1 MKWSFA
7 SVGMIVLGIT
17 GIAIILLFQQI
28 TTSNENDY
36 YLLKEITEASMIESI
51 DIKYYRETGDLRIV
65 KEKFVENFTR
75 RYSESTL
82 FIGTKYTI
90 SFFDI
95 IEVPPKVT
103 IMIDT
108 GLEQYR
114 IYNDTSNYNVVNN
127 LTGILEFTGK
137 NTSSKDPSKVYTKG
151 KTFEKTYY
159 AISKSGTNGDSRR
172 EFNEPIKLPKELDQ
186 SNISNIKPE
195 ILNTEVINGNNV
207 GEILTA
213 RLKEPIDWVKRE
225 NSEIDLSI
233 INQNDYII
241 SDFESAIYNCKNKQ
255 GKFQYGMRDKNYKDD
270 KDDKDDI
277 WIYWKGLIQDYNQ
290 IAIIKLKVKF
300 TYDEYEYE
308 YDKEEFK

>member
-51 DIKYYRETGDLRIV
+51 DLKYYRETGDLRIV

-95 IEVPPKVT
+95 MEVPPKVT

-127 LTGILEFTGK
+127 LTGILEFVGK
-137 NTSSKDPSKVYTKG
+137 ETDNKGNTVYTKKEYKQTVYSMPKDQSIAIREPINIPKEINDANMRNQKIIEISTPEVVTSQDELLIAKLRREIDWASASTN
-151 KTFEKTYY
+151 KTNYFNDNDINNY
-159 AISKSGTNGDSRR
+159 SKSFTITNKNYYNCLDLSGTM
-172 EFNEPIKLPKELDQ
+172 
-186 SNISNIKPE
+186 
-195 ILNTEVINGNNV
+195 
-207 GEILTA
+207 A
-213 RLKEPIDWVKRE
+213 R
-225 NSEIDLSI
+225 EIDCNKYKLSWI
-233 INQNDYII
+233 IIDGN
-241 SDFESAIYNCKNKQ
+241 SGE
-255 GKFQYGMRDKNYKDD
+255 DKNV
-270 KDDKDDI
+270 I
-277 WIYWKGLIQDYNQ
+277 
-290 IAIIKLKVKF
+290 LKYEV
-300 TYDEYEYE
+300 TWSYEEYEY
-308 YDKEEFK
+308 K

>member
-95 IEVPPKVT
+95 MEVPPKVT

-127 LTGILEFTGK
+127 LTGILEFVGK
-137 NTSSKDPSKVYTKG
+137 ETDNKGNTVYTKKEYKQTVYSMPKG
-151 KTFEKTYY
+151 QSIAIREPINIPKEINDANMRNQKIIEISTPEVVTSQDELLIAKLRREIDWASASTNKTNYFNDNDINNY
-159 AISKSGTNGDSRR
+159 SKSFTITNKNYYNCLDLSGTM
-172 EFNEPIKLPKELDQ
+172 
-186 SNISNIKPE
+186 
-195 ILNTEVINGNNV
+195 
-207 GEILTA
+207 A
-213 RLKEPIDWVKRE
+213 R
-225 NSEIDLSI
+225 EIDCNKYKLSWI
-233 INQNDYII
+233 IIDGN
-241 SDFESAIYNCKNKQ
+241 SGE
-255 GKFQYGMRDKNYKDD
+255 DKNV
-270 KDDKDDI
+270 I
-277 WIYWKGLIQDYNQ
+277 
-290 IAIIKLKVKF
+290 LKYEV
-300 TYDEYEYE
+300 TWSYEEYEY
-308 YDKEEFK
+308 K

>member
-1 MKWSFA
+1 MKWSFTGVA
-7 SVGMIVLGIT
+7 LIVLGIT

-95 IEVPPKVT
+95 MEVPPKVT

-137 NTSSKDPSKVYTKG
+137 ESINDNGGKEIYKKETYTQQVYSMPGIKNGEINIREAINIPKEINDANMRNQKVIAVSEPVVVT
-151 KTFEKTYY
+151 EQ
-159 AISKSGTNGDSRR
+159 GDLLKAKLRR
-172 EFNEPIKLPKELDQ
+172 E
-186 SNISNIKPE
+186 
-195 ILNTEVINGNNV
+195 
-207 GEILTA
+207 
-213 RLKEPIDWVKRE
+213 IDWASASTNKTDYSKNNDIKSYSDSFTLEGIYYYNCADRTSN
-225 NSEIDLSI
+225 NSEKA
-233 INQNDYII
+233 N
-241 SDFESAIYNCKNKQ
+241 EVKCK
-255 GKFQYGMRDKNYKDD
+255 
-270 KDDKDDI
+270 
-277 WIYWKGLIQDYNQ
+277 DYNLPW
-290 IAIIKLKVKF
+290 IIIDGFNNENKNVALKYNV
-300 TYDEYEYE
+300 TWSYEKYKYE

>member
-95 IEVPPKVT
+95 MEVPPKVT

-127 LTGILEFTGK
+127 LTGILEFAGK
-137 NTSSKDPSKVYTKG
+137 ESINDNGGKEIYKKETYTQQVYSMPG
-151 KTFEKTYY
+151 
-159 AISKSGTNGDSRR
+159 
-172 EFNEPIKLPKELDQ
+172 IK
-186 SNISNIKPE
+186 N
-195 ILNTEVINGNNV
+195 
-207 GEILTA
+207 GEINI
-213 RLKEPIDWVKRE
+213 R
-225 NSEIDLSI
+225 
-233 INQNDYII
+233 
-241 SDFESAIYNCKNKQ
+241 
-255 GKFQYGMRDKNYKDD
+255 
-270 KDDKDDI
+270 
-277 WIYWKGLIQDYNQ
+277 
-290 IAIIKLKVKF
+290 
-300 TYDEYEYE
+300 
-308 YDKEEFK
+308 

>member
-51 DIKYYRETGDLRIV
+51 DLKYYRETGDLRIV

-95 IEVPPKVT
+95 MEVPPKVT

-114 IYNDTSNYNVVNN
+114 IYNDTSNYNVVNK
-127 LTGILEFTGK
+127 LTGILEFVGK
-137 NTSSKDPSKVYTKG
+137 ETDNKGNTVYTKKEYKQTVYSMPKG
-151 KTFEKTYY
+151 QSIAIREPINIPKEINDANMRNQKIIEISTPEVVTSQDELLIAKLRREIDWASASTNKTNYFNDNDINNY
-159 AISKSGTNGDSRR
+159 SKSFTITNKNYYNCLDLSGTM
-172 EFNEPIKLPKELDQ
+172 
-186 SNISNIKPE
+186 
-195 ILNTEVINGNNV
+195 
-207 GEILTA
+207 A
-213 RLKEPIDWVKRE
+213 R
-225 NSEIDLSI
+225 EIDCNKYKLSWI
-233 INQNDYII
+233 IIDGN
-241 SDFESAIYNCKNKQ
+241 SGE
-255 GKFQYGMRDKNYKDD
+255 DKNIILKYKVT
-270 KDDKDDI
+270 
-277 WIYWKGLIQDYNQ
+277 WSYE
-290 IAIIKLKVKF
+290 
-300 TYDEYEYE
+300 EYEY
-308 YDKEEFK
+308 K

>member
-36 YLLKEITEASMIESI
+36 YLLKEITEASMIESM

-103 IMIDT
+103 IMINT

-137 NTSSKDPSKVYTKG
+137 ESINDNGGKEIYKKETYTQQVYSMPGIKNGEINIREAINIPKEINDANMRNQKVIDVSEPVVVT
-151 KTFEKTYY
+151 EQ
-159 AISKSGTNGDSRR
+159 GDLLKAKLRR
-172 EFNEPIKLPKELDQ
+172 E
-186 SNISNIKPE
+186 
-195 ILNTEVINGNNV
+195 
-207 GEILTA
+207 
-213 RLKEPIDWVKRE
+213 IDWASASTNKTDYSKNNDIKSYSDSFTLEGIYYYNCADRTSN
-225 NSEIDLSI
+225 NSEKA
-233 INQNDYII
+233 N
-241 SDFESAIYNCKNKQ
+241 EVKCK
-255 GKFQYGMRDKNYKDD
+255 
-270 KDDKDDI
+270 
-277 WIYWKGLIQDYNQ
+277 DYNLPW
-290 IAIIKLKVKF
+290 IIIDGFNNENKNVALKYNV
-300 TYDEYEYE
+300 TWSYEKYKYE

>member
-95 IEVPPKVT
+95 MEVPPKVT

-137 NTSSKDPSKVYTKG
+137 ESINDNGGKEIYKKETYTQQVYSMPEIKNGEINIREAINIPKEINDANMRNQKVIDVSKPVVVT
-151 KTFEKTYY
+151 EQ
-159 AISKSGTNGDSRR
+159 GDLLKAKLRR
-172 EFNEPIKLPKELDQ
+172 E
-186 SNISNIKPE
+186 
-195 ILNTEVINGNNV
+195 
-207 GEILTA
+207 
-213 RLKEPIDWVKRE
+213 IDWASASTNKTDYFE
-225 NSEIDLSI
+225 NNDIKSYSDSFTLEGIYYYNCSDKTSNNSEKANEVKCKDYYNLPWIIIDGVNNENKKVALKYDI
-233 INQNDYII
+233 IWSY
-241 SDFESAIYNCKNKQ
+241 EK
-255 GKFQYGMRDKNYKDD
+255 
-270 KDDKDDI
+270 
-277 WIYWKGLIQDYNQ
+277 
-290 IAIIKLKVKF
+290 
-300 TYDEYEYE
+300 YEYE
-308 YDKEEFK
+308 YN

>member
-255 GKFQYGMRDKNYKDD
+255 GKFQYGMCDKNYKDD

>member
-95 IEVPPKVT
+95 MEVPPKVT

-137 NTSSKDPSKVYTKG
+137 ESINDNGGKEIYKKETYTQQVYSMPGIKNGEINIREAINIPKEINDANMRNQKVIAVSEPVVVT
-151 KTFEKTYY
+151 EQ
-159 AISKSGTNGDSRR
+159 GDLLKAKLRR
-172 EFNEPIKLPKELDQ
+172 E
-186 SNISNIKPE
+186 
-195 ILNTEVINGNNV
+195 
-207 GEILTA
+207 
-213 RLKEPIDWVKRE
+213 IDWASASTNKTDYSKNNDIKSYSDSFTLEGIYYYNCADRTSN
-225 NSEIDLSI
+225 NSEKA
-233 INQNDYII
+233 N
-241 SDFESAIYNCKNKQ
+241 EVKCK
-255 GKFQYGMRDKNYKDD
+255 
-270 KDDKDDI
+270 
-277 WIYWKGLIQDYNQ
+277 DYNLPW
-290 IAIIKLKVKF
+290 IIIDGFNNENKNVALKYNV
-300 TYDEYEYE
+300 TWSYEKYKYE